1 MHPFMAFAAQM
12 FPSSK
17 ENTNYARLCRL
28 LVDVGSQVL
37 KEIFN
42 KICPPGGLDI
52 VLASPSVYATLQSLR
67 DKKILN
73 SLQWSK
79 LYPAIKSSVTSENFD
94 ITLLMVL
101 LRNICGLTPPATGWD
116 NLPSPTDLSC
126 EADIARIKFY
136 RNTVYAHATQ
146 ASIDDVTFDDHWKN
160 IRDTLV
166 RLGGKTYEAAI
177 DGLKHDCLDPDMKE
191 EMNKSNSRS
200 ELPEKEPN
208 IYGRT
213 KEIEVIVQAL
223 LGKRDET
230 VACVLISGTAGVGK
244 STVAIQAGYWLKNE
258 FEAIVKFCSL
268 RGACKGA
275 NDGPDSVVREI
286 LNVCVPGHHQGGEYP
301 RHVLLNWCKQLENE
315 MILIIDNV
323 EDAVESRDHCFLSLL
338 SDMRMRS
345 DCKIKFL
352 ITSSSDIETVGMIS
366 NIPLLK
372 LSFDPLDVEESIEV
386 LRNAANLTSADTDP
400 NTDAKLREIARLC
413 ENIPLALRLAG
424 ALLSEESEYTFAEL
438 KLKLEKNP
446 TSTLGLNPVMEI
458 AFEKLDESLQRAL
471 VSLSV
476 FPQSFKRDAAEAILG
491 DNCGEALT
499 NLKKRCLIQKRDDL
513 YLIHLLIRS
522 YAKRIG
528 EKSKF
533 CQIIIDGKQSCHK
546 HFLSL
551 ILRNTQKYWG
561 KNTCKESFQLFS
573 KERIN
578 IEYILR
584 EVADGQEKVQNCKE
598 LEDVVDACGQ
608 VAPYIEDCVT
618 FKLYYEFLN
627 GLLQFS
633 RIQGNKTKQVEL
645 LFLLYDESRRH
656 GGDMRKSKDLI
667 DQAVKLYNENLHLF
681 EQNRLS
687 KASFLSHYGRYLS
700 QDNDRRD
707 EAERRL
713 KQALSIVEKEGNE
726 HASIFDIGRVLS
738 QMGHIARPGKD
749 KKGKRQKE
757 AIERRNKEALTYFQK
772 ALRFRQT
779 CYGEHVVTALAHKDM
794 AGHYLAMEDFQKAKE
809 NYEAAVRIFEGI
821 GMMKHKEAIPT
832 YKNIARCYE
841 KCGKIDQ
848 ARRIF
853 EMGSKVAESTIEG
866 NDKWKVEIN
875 TNLALLL
882 YRNYP
887 NEERKAKELAKN
899 VFSMA
904 KELKMENWFN
914 RKELKAFYQKG

>member
-17 ENTNYARLCRL
+17 ENTNYARVCRL

-42 KICPPGGLDI
+42 KICPPGGLHI
-52 VLASPSVYATLQSLR
+52 VLAYPSVYATLQSLR

-136 RNTVYAHATQ
+136 RNTVYAHAIQ
-146 ASIDDVTFDDHWKN
+146 ASIDDTTFEDHWKN

-177 DGLKHDCLDPDMKE
+177 DCLKHEFLDPDMEE

-213 KEIEVIVQAL
+213 KDIEVIVQAL

-244 STVAIQAGYWLKNE
+244 STVAIQAGYWLKDE
-258 FEAIVKFCSL
+258 FEAVVKFCSL
-268 RGACKGA
+268 RGVCKGT

-315 MILIIDNV
+315 LILIIDNV

-338 SDMRMRS
+338 SDMRIRS

-372 LSFDPLDVEESIEV
+372 LSLDPLDVEESIEV

-446 TSTLGLNPVMEI
+446 TSTLGLNPIMEI

-491 DNCGEALT
+491 DNCAAALT
-499 NLKKRCLIQKRDDL
+499 NLKKRCLIQKQDDR
-513 YLIHLLIRS
+513 YLIHLLIRG
-522 YAKRIG
+522 YAKQIG
-528 EKSKF
+528 QRDEF
-533 CQIIIDGKQSCHK
+533 RQILVDGKQGYLK
-546 HFLSL
+546 HFLTL
-551 ILRNTQKYWG
+551 ILRNSQIYWG
-561 KNTCKESFQLFS
+561 KDTCKESFQLFNE
-573 KERIN
+573 ERIN
-578 IEYILR
+578 IEYILQ
-584 EVADGQEKVQNCKE
+584 EVAGGEKKVKNCEE
-598 LEDVVDACGQ
+598 LEEVVDTCGR
-608 VAPYIEDCVT
+608 VAPYIEDCVP
-618 FKLYYEFLN
+618 FKLYGDFLN
-627 GLLQFS
+627 GLLKFS
-633 RIQGNKTKQVEL
+633 RIQRNQTKQVEI
-645 LFLLYDESRRH
+645 LFLLYDESRRQ
-656 GGDMRKSKDLI
+656 GGDMKKSKDII
-667 DQAVKLYNENLHLF
+667 DQAVKLYSENQHLF

-687 KASFLSHYGRYLS
+687 KAIFLSQFGRYLS
-700 QDNDRRD
+700 QDNNSRD
-707 EAERRL
+707 KAERRL
-713 KQALSIVEKEGNE
+713 KEALSILEKESDE
-726 HASIFDIGRVLS
+726 HASIFDRGRVLS

-749 KKGKRQKE
+749 KKDKRQQE
-757 AIERRNKEALTYFQK
+757 ANERRSKEALTYFQE
-772 ALRFRQT
+772 ALHFRRSH
-779 CYGEHVVTALAHKDM
+779 YGEHVVTALAHKDL
-794 AGHYLAMEDFQKAKE
+794 AGHYLATEDFCKAKE
-809 NYEAAVRIFEGI
+809 NYEAAVQIFGGM
-821 GMMKHKEAIPT
+821 GMMKQKEAIPT
-832 YKNIARCYE
+832 YKNFATCYE
-841 KCGKIDQ
+841 KIGRIDQ
-848 ARRIF
+848 ARRLF
-853 EMGSKVAESTIEG
+853 EMGSEVAENTIEG
-866 NDKWKVEIN
+866 NHKWKVEIN

-882 YRNYP
+882 YKNYP
-887 NEERKAKELAKN
+887 DEVRKAKELAKN

-904 KELKMENWFN
+904 KELKMEKWIH
-914 RKELKAFYQKG
+914 RDELKALYQKG